1 MYKNNDVWIIMH
13 VRMDGHENEIINNRI
28 NSIYPALVEL

>member
-1 MYKNNDVWIIMH
+1 MH
-13 VRMDGHENEIINNRI
+13 VKMDGHENEIINNKI